1 MSQPELTPGQRRVAM
16 LAKVFDLRN
25 FIGSLFVVFGV
36 IVTLYGLFG
45 VHRSEI
51 DKAAGLNVSLWTGVV
66 MLVVGL
72 GFIAWTF
79 LAPPEILH
87 GHEISE
93 DDLPEQLRHHGLEAI
108 PEHLDH
114 RPGTEPPPR

>member
-1 MSQPELTPGQRRVAM
+1 MSQPELTPEQRRTEM

-36 IVTLYGLFG
+36 IVTLYGLVG
-45 VHRSEI
+45 VHRAEI
-51 DKAAGLNVSLWTGVV
+51 DQAAGLNVSLWTGVV

-114 RPGTEPPPR
+114 RPGAEPPPR

>member
-1 MSQPELTPGQRRVAM
+1 MSQPELTPEQRRVAM

-25 FIGSLFVVFGV
+25 FIGSLFAVFGV
-36 IVTLYGLFG
+36 IVALYGLFG

-51 DKAAGLNVSLWTGVV
+51 DKAGGLNVSLWTGVV